1 MKPNP
6 LRLKLEAGETIYGT
20 MSQDSRSPSISL
32 IMEQAGCDFMFFD
45 MEHSPNDIGVVTDM
59 VKVARGTKVVP
70 LVRVPDDQYH
80 LMARILDAG
89 AMGIMVPRV
98 ETKEQVERI
107 IENTHYPPRGVRGCS
122 VPKGHND
129 FLVQNTW
136 EFTEQANREVMII
149 LQIER
154 EKAIENIDEILSVDG
169 VDGCVMGPVDLSLSM
184 GVKDADVQ
192 KALEPTIQIVL
203 DSAKRHHVPS
213 GIHIG
218 NLDWLIEWDKR
229 GMQIICYSNDIVFLR
244 SGATVGI
251 SKLRE
256 AAKENKKLGRN

>member
-45 MEHSPNDIGVVTDM
+45 MEHGPNDIGVVTDM

-70 LVRVPDDQYH
+70 LVRVPDDLYH
-80 LMARILDAG
+80 LMARVLDAG

-98 ETKEQVERI
+98 ETREQVERI
-107 IENTHYPPRGVRGCS
+107 IENTHYPPMGVRGCS

-129 FLVQNTW
+129 FIPQNVW
-136 EFTEQANREVMII
+136 EFTEQANREPMII

-154 EKAIENIDEILSVDG
+154 EKAIENIDELLSVDG
-169 VDGCVMGPVDLSLSM
+169 VDACVLGPVDLSLSM
-184 GVKDADVQ
+184 GMRDKDVLT
-192 KALEPTIQIVL
+192 ALEPTIQIVL
-203 DSAKRHHVPS
+203 DSAKKHDVPC
-213 GIHIG
+213 GIHVG

-244 SGATVGI
+244 SGATIGI

-256 AAKENKKLGRN
+256 AAQKSAR

>member
-45 MEHSPNDIGVVTDM
+45 MEHGPNDIGVVTDL

-70 LVRVPDDQYH
+70 LVRVPDDLYH
-80 LMARILDAG
+80 LMARVLDAG

-98 ETKEQVERI
+98 ETREQVERI
-107 IENTHYPPRGVRGCS
+107 IENTHYPPIGVRGCS

-129 FLVQNTW
+129 FIPQNVW
-136 EFTEQANREVMII
+136 EFTEQANREPMII

-154 EKAIENIDEILSVDG
+154 EKAIENIDELLSVDG
-169 VDGCVMGPVDLSLSM
+169 VDACVLGPVDLSLSM
-184 GVKDADVQ
+184 GIRDKDVLT
-192 KALEPTIQIVL
+192 ALEPSIQIVL
-203 DSAKRHHVPS
+203 DSAKIHKVPC

-218 NLDWLIEWDKR
+218 NLDWLIEWNKR

-244 SGATVGI
+244 NGATMGI

-256 AAKENKKLGRN
+256 AARKHT